1 MPRWLPRAM
10 LLVRADWLR
19 TYVQKSAGGVFDF
32 SASVLGGLFRLLT
45 IFLFAFY
52 FAVDG
57 PRLRRGLCS
66 LLPPAKQ
73 TEVLRAWEMAV
84 DKTSGR

>member
-1 MPRWLPRAM
+1 VL
-10 LLVRADWLR
+10 
-19 TYVQKSAGGVFDF
+19 DF

-57 PRLRRGLCS
+57 SRLRRGLCS
-66 LLPPAKQ
+66 LLPPAK
-73 TEVLRAWEMAV
+73 
-84 DKTSGR
+84 